1 MEIQIDTSGTVSG
14 FRDILAETVAS
25 GARFAIVLACE
36 KNAFDKEAIDPLL
49 KGCEIP
55 IFGGI
60 FPSVFHGTSHM
71 DIGTI
76 VVAGT
81 APMETRILRGI
92 SEQDRDLETEVERF
106 VEDGQDHRTVFVLV
120 DGFSPGIGALVDALF
135 TFLGMEH
142 NMIGGGVGSLQAMA
156 SSPCLITNEGLLQDS
171 AVVAFTKLKSHVGV
185 CHGFET
191 VYGPFRVTK
200 AAGNTVLGLD
210 YEPAADV
217 YGRIVS
223 EHHGAPIPADGFFD
237 VAKAYPFGIA
247 RLGGE
252 RVVRDPILVTEEGGV
267 VCVGEIPEGSVVHI
281 LHGSPESL
289 LDAAAEAKRDSLKGV
304 RDRPGV
310 NVLID
315 CVSRVLFL
323 GDRFA
328 EELAKA
334 QDERPLVGAATVG
347 EIAGTRS
354 GHLEFYNKTCVISR
368 VETA

>member
-1 MEIQIDTSGTVSG
+1 MAG
-14 FRDILAETVAS
+14 FRDILGETLAS
-25 GARFAIVLACE
+25 DARFAIVLACE
-36 KNAFDKEAIDPLL
+36 KNAFDQETIDPLL
-49 KGCEIP
+49 RDCAIP

-60 FPSVFHGTSHM
+60 FPSIFHGSSHM

-76 VVAGT
+76 IIGGSL
-81 APMETRILRGI
+81 PIETHTLRGI
-92 SEQDRDLETEVERF
+92 SEQDRDLEAEVERF
-106 VEDGQDHRTVFVLV
+106 GEGDDDRRTVFVFV

-142 NMIGGGVGSLQAMA
+142 NIIGGGVGSLEAMA

-171 AVVAFTKLKSHVGV
+171 AIVAFTKLESHVGV

-200 AAGNTVLGLD
+200 AEGNTVLQLD
-210 YEPAADV
+210 YEPAAEV

-223 EHHGAPIPADGFFD
+223 EHHGAPIPTDGFFD

-334 QDERPLVGAATVG
+334 QDDHPLVGAATIG